1 MHYTQHDDIIKYKQ
15 DLSELIFSCMEF
27 SKQSYVECMLMPYK
41 RLQDYMLWKSKLED
55 EKQKNIKEEMGRYGK
70 SVR

>member
-1 MHYTQHDDIIKYKQ
+1 
-15 DLSELIFSCMEF
+15 
-27 SKQSYVECMLMPYK
+27 MPYK

-70 SVR
+70 PIR